1 MSRGRRVLE
10 VLGRSAGG
18 ISAHVARVTEGLD
31 GRDGLVVDVAGP
43 PDLPLAMPKPVRPVV
58 IPDGLRGHVHAVR
71 ALRSIVRAGGYEVVH
86 AHGLRAGIDSGIAA
100 RGPGILRCVTVHN
113 LVLPDVT
120 GGARALFYR
129 WAEPLAVRLNHKVFA
144 PSEEIAHHLRATIPG
159 ASDKVDVVPLGVG
172 EEVAVVRSRDE
183 VRAELGLP
191 PDARL
196 IVTVSRL
203 HPQKALDVLLQA
215 LANLPSRVHL
225 AVVGEGPLEAD
236 LKETAATLG
245 VSGRVVWLGFRSDVG
260 DYLAAADVF
269 CLSSRWEAVALAAKE
284 AVLVDTPVVA
294 TDVGGMRELLDDGV
308 SGRLV
313 PSDDPSALAAALLDV
328 LEHPDRAAMFTRNA
342 RAALAARFSTAD
354 MLDRLYRAYT
364 AAV

>member
-1 MSRGRRVLE
+1 
-10 VLGRSAGG
+10 
-18 ISAHVARVTEGLD
+18 
-31 GRDGLVVDVAGP
+31 
-43 PDLPLAMPKPVRPVV
+43 
-58 IPDGLRGHVHAVR
+58 
-71 ALRSIVRAGGYEVVH
+71 
-86 AHGLRAGIDSGIAA
+86 
-100 RGPGILRCVTVHN
+100 
-113 LVLPDVT
+113 
-120 GGARALFYR
+120 
-129 WAEPLAVRLNHKVFA
+129 
-144 PSEEIAHHLRATIPG
+144 
-159 ASDKVDVVPLGVG
+159 LGVG
-172 EEVAVVRSRDE
+172 EKVAVMRSRDE

-203 HPQKALDVLLQA
+203 HPQKALHVLLEA

-225 AVVGEGPLEAD
+225 AVVGEGPLESE

-245 VSGRVVWLGFRSDVG
+245 VSERVVWLGFRDDVG

-294 TDVGGMRELLDDGV
+294 TDVGGMRELLEDGV

-313 PSDDPSALAAALLDV
+313 SKDDASALAAGLLDV
-328 LEHPDRAAMFTRNA
+328 LDHPDRAATFARNA

-364 AAV
+364 DAV